1 MKNKNK
7 RINKIKQLVWV
18 VFRVEGMNYL
28 GLTTQSHLSY
38 FLRKV
43 KRDFKNK
50 KIEFIKIGGK
60 NESEDDSL
68 N

>member
-7 RINKIKQLVWV
+7 RKIEQLVWV

-60 NESEDDSL
+60 NESEINSC